1 MFSSQA
7 PKPFANCQSMPDNQ
21 PPLSVA
27 SRVSVESS
35 APSRRTLSLGAE
47 RSTAEGRAI
56 PPRAVTDT
64 TVAQSAAS
72 SAAAVHTVP
81 LKRLT
86 AGRKALKIAHAGETY
101 LLRITKA
108 NKLILTKPATDE
120 KPPADSKV

>member
-1 MFSSQA
+1 
-7 PKPFANCQSMPDNQ
+7 MPDPQ
-21 PPLSVA
+21 PQASTA

-35 APSRRTLSLGAE
+35 APSRGTLSLGAG
-47 RSTAEGRAI
+47 RSTGETRTLT
-56 PPRAVTDT
+56 PRAVTAT
-64 TVAQSAAS
+64 QRAAS
-72 SAAAVHTVP
+72 SAVAVDTVP

-120 KPPADSKV
+120 KPPTDAKI